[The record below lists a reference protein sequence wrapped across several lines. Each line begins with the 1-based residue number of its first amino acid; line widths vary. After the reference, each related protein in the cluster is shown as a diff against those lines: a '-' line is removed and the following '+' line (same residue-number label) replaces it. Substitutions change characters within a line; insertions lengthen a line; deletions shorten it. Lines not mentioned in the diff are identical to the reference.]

1 MDTTGRSPIQH
12 GDSSPEDARSGH
24 QTPDHQTPEHRAPA
38 DQRPVTG
45 STGVTWDVV
54 VLVLAPFVVA
64 LLLALRYAPDPIVG
78 LGAVLAAL
86 IAPCVAAVSLLRR
99 RPRAVTTADRIT
111 LLRVGL
117 IGGLTAAAVLI
128 LAEAIPARS
137 WALAVVIGVALLL
150 DAVDG
155 AVARRT
161 HSSSASGARLDMEAD
176 AAALLVVSLIAA
188 VTVGWWVVGIG
199 AMRYLYVAAAR
210 IRPPLRG
217 ELGYSL
223 FRRTVAAIQ
232 ASVLW
237 VAMLPLTPVPFA
249 AAITAIALTLLIISF
264 TRDAIHLER
273 SAQRE
278 GRR

>member
-1 MDTTGRSPIQH
+1 MDTTGRSPIQPE
-12 GDSSPEDARSGH
+12 DSSPEDAASEHQPPVSG
-24 QTPDHQTPEHRAPA
+24 TA
-38 DQRPVTG
+38 RP
-45 STGVTWDVV
+45 GVTADVV
-54 VLVLAPFVVA
+54 VLILAPFAVA
-64 LLLALRYAPDPIVG
+64 LVFAFMIAPTAAIG
-78 LGAVLAAL
+78 LGLVLAAL
-86 IAPCVAAVSLLRR
+86 LAPSVAAVSLLRR
-99 RPRAVTTADRIT
+99 RPRAVSTADRVT

-117 IGGLTAAAVLI
+117 IGVLTAAAVLI
-128 LAEAIPARS
+128 LVEAIPARS

-188 VTVGWWVVGIG
+188 VTVGWWAVAIG

-223 FRRTVAAIQ
+223 FRRIVAAIQ

-237 VAMLPLTPVPFA
+237 VAMLPITPVPFA
-249 AAITAIALTLLIISF
+249 AAVTAIALTLLITSF
-264 TRDAIHLER
+264 TRDAIQLER
-273 SAQRE
+273 SAKLE
-278 GRR
+278 GRH